1 MVVARTL
8 PDLDQLDAE
17 ALKAL
22 LRATHEQLLSHQ
34 DEIEHLKL
42 LIAKL
47 RRMQFGR
54 KSEKLQQQIEQLELK
69 LEELETAKAQRDR
82 TVSPASQ
89 DSQRSASQKPTRKA
103 LPEHL
108 PREVKTYAPKTD
120 ACPECGGHLRK
131 LGEDVSEV
139 LEYVPARFRVIQH
152 VRPKFSCASCE
163 HIVQEL
169 APTRPIERGL
179 AGPGILA
186 HVLVAK

>member
-1 MVVARTL
+1 MTGVVRCARLPHSLLFKFIPRFAQIFVQRRGSIALDSCHTAGMVVARTL

-17 ALKAL
+17 ALKTL
-22 LRATHEQLLSHQ
+22 LRATHEQLISHQ

-54 KSEKLQQQIEQLELK
+54 KSEKLQLQIEQLELK

-82 TVSPASQ
+82 TASPASQ

-139 LEYVPARFRVIQH
+139 LEYVPARFV
-152 VRPKFSCASCE
+152 
-163 HIVQEL
+163 
-169 APTRPIERGL
+169 
-179 AGPGILA
+179 
-186 HVLVAK
+186 